1 MGLELE
7 KKQITM
13 SLDYISKYARA
24 KREYKELELRFFTMS
39 AKYEKTIARLKNEL
53 LNPQIRFTSKMD
65 DFAKVMQSVCLTCDV
80 TPAQI
85 LSTSREGDIKD
96 ARHMLVYILRAHYGL
111 RYSEIGRR
119 LGRDHSTAINSFNV
133 CRDYLEYNR
142 EFKKVYNTVKDLLGI
157 CN

>member
-1 MGLELE
+1 MD
-7 KKQITM
+7 T
-13 SLDYISKYARA
+13 DYLQRYSRA
-24 KREYKELELRFFTMS
+24 KREYKDLQMRFYSMT

-53 LNPQIRFTSKMD
+53 LNPQIKFTSKMD

-96 ARHMLVYILRAHYGL
+96 ARHLLVYILRQHYGL
-111 RYSEIGRR
+111 RYSEISRR
-119 LGRDHSTAINSFNV
+119 LGRDHSTAINSYNV
-133 CRDYLEYNR
+133 SRDYLEYNKDYR
-142 EFKKVYNTVKDLLGI
+142 RIYNTVKELLGL

>member
-1 MGLELE
+1 MD
-7 KKQITM
+7 T
-13 SLDYISKYARA
+13 DYLQRYSRA
-24 KREYKELELRFFTMS
+24 KREYKDLQTRFYSMT

-53 LNPQIRFTSKMD
+53 LNPQIKFTSKMD

-96 ARHMLVYILRAHYGL
+96 ARHLLVYILRQHYGL

-119 LGRDHSTAINSFNV
+119 LGRDHSTAINSYNV
-133 CRDYLEYNR
+133 SRDYLEYNKDYR
-142 EFKKVYNTVKDLLGI
+142 RIYNTVKELLGL

>member
-1 MGLELE
+1 MA
-7 KKQITM
+7 T
-13 SLDYISKYARA
+13 DYLQQYSRA
-24 KREYKELELRFFTMS
+24 KREYKDLQMRFYSMT

-53 LNPQIRFTSKMD
+53 LNPQIKFTSKMD

-96 ARHMLVYILRAHYGL
+96 ARHLLVYILRQHYGL

-119 LGRDHSTAINSFNV
+119 LGCDHSTAINSYNV
-133 CRDYLEYNR
+133 SRDYLEYNKDYR
-142 EFKKVYNTVKDLLGI
+142 RIYNTVKELLGL

>member
-1 MGLELE
+1 MRIL
-7 KKQITM
+7 QMT
-13 SLDYISKYARA
+13 SKYEA
-24 KREYKELELRFFTMS
+24 EVV
-39 AKYEKTIARLKNEL
+39 RLKNEL
-53 LNPQIRFTSKMD
+53 LRPQVKFTSKMD
-65 DFAKVMQSVCLTCDV
+65 DFAKVMQSVCIACDV

-142 EFKKVYNTVKDLLGI
+142 EFKKVYNTVKELLGI